1 MAGHFWV
8 LIGRWILR
16 AWHAIKIRELKDG
29 AWRQRRDRE
38 TEICVFVVCVS
49 TCVALRCVRVISV
62 LKTEHNGRGFIFKPN
77 KIFTSDTLNK
87 KQKTNTKP
95 VCLVISAT
103 FIAHSHSRC
112 TKPKYSHFLRTY
124 TQILFL
130 LLCAVVL
137 VGGFR
142 VLDVS
147 SNSIPNPTWP
157 WLSLLVHSIP
167 WEVVCAKKVWFLL
180 LTYFL
185 YFWV

>member
-1 MAGHFWV
+1 MGGVSFSNQTNF
-8 LIGRWILR
+8 LPR
-16 AWHAIKIRELKDG
+16 IRNK
-29 AWRQRRDRE
+29 
-38 TEICVFVVCVS
+38 
-49 TCVALRCVRVISV
+49 
-62 LKTEHNGRGFIFKPN
+62 KTK
-77 KIFTSDTLNK
+77 NK

-103 FIAHSHSRC
+103 FIAHSHSSC
-112 TKPKYSHFLRTY
+112 TKPKYSHFLHTY

-157 WLSLLVHSIP
+157 WLSSLVHSIS
-167 WEVVCAKKVWFLL
+167 
-180 LTYFL
+180 
-185 YFWV
+185 